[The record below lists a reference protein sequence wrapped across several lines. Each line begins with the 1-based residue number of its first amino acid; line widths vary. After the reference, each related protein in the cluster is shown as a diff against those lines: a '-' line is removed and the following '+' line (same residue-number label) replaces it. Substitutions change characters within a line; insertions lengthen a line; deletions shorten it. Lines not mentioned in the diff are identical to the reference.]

1 MEPRYTD
8 GKGIYRSEKMDGQVG
23 GRNRGRTGPRMSGY
37 RLQEQAREER
47 EWMQKKVDTEKGTQR
62 LSGQNASLAA
72 RFAGRV
78 ES

>member
-1 MEPRYTD
+1 
-8 GKGIYRSEKMDGQVG
+8 
-23 GRNRGRTGPRMSGY
+23 MSGY

>member
-1 MEPRYTD
+1 MD
-8 GKGIYRSEKMDGQVG
+8 LGKRGGGAEK
-23 GRNRGRTGPRMSGY
+23 RNNISGN